1 MTKIYNKKNEK
12 QTRRRLRRNMPK
24 AEKLLWAKLRDRQ
37 ILGFKFRRQFGVG
50 PYSIDFYC
58 PELKLAIETD
68 GDSHF
73 ASEDAVEY
81 DHRREDYIQ
90 AFGIRILRFTNNQ
103 IYRNID
109 DAVEYI
115 AHYILNLNQRNS
127 SAW

>member
-12 QTRRRLRRNMPK
+12 QTRRRLRRSMPK

-73 ASEDAVEY
+73 ASEDAIE
-81 DHRREDYIQ
+81 HGHHREDYIQ
-90 AFGIRILRFTNNQ
+90 GFGIRILQFTNNQ
-103 IYRNID
+103 IYGNID

-115 AHYILNLNQRNS
+115 VHYILDLNQRNS
-127 SAW
+127 SA